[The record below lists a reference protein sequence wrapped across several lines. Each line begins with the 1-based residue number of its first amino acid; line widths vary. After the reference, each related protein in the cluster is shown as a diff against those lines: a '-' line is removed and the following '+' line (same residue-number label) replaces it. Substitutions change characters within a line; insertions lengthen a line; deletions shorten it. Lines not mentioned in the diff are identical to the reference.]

1 MKFKVHKVDELYPDL
16 QLYGDKRDVIASLA
30 FVLPA
35 TTVEY
40 SEFVDS
46 LVDIGYRVDSQL
58 YYLSP
63 VPGSE
68 PSTGLHKIDGRDDMT
83 QMLSAH
89 AEQRTK
95 ICHLYLVNPCE
106 VDPCTYMVHPYDP
119 YMDDPYMDDP
129 NMDHMDHPYDVLG
142 SGSQPYD

>member
-16 QLYGDKRDVIASLA
+16 QLYDDRRDVIASLA
-30 FVLPA
+30 FVPPA

-40 SEFVDS
+40 AEFVDS
-46 LVDIGYRVDSQL
+46 LVDIGYAVDSQL

-106 VDPCTYMVHPYDP
+106 VDPCTYMDHPYDP
-119 YMDDPYMDDP
+119 
-129 NMDHMDHPYDVLG
+129 
-142 SGSQPYD
+142 